1 MLVRPSAR
9 ALSKGSHML
18 TAVQLKP
25 DVYWVGGIDWNARSF
40 HGYTTEDGITYNAY
54 LIIDEKVTL
63 IDTTKATFRD
73 ELLARISSV
82 IDPARIDV
90 LIANHVEMD
99 HSGNVPTI
107 KEVAPNCEVY
117 CSAPQG
123 VKGLT
128 AHYGDLGYHGVKTGD
143 TLCIGKRTLSFVQTP
158 MVHWPDNMVTYDGY
172 DKILFSNDAFGQHF
186 ASSARF
192 DDENDLGEVM
202 RQARKYYA
210 NIVQPY
216 AMQARAAIKS
226 VRGLGADAID
236 MIAPAHGVVWRSHVA
251 DILDA
256 YETTYSSGK
265 VEEKAIVV
273 YDSMWNST
281 DKIAHAIVDAFLAKK
296 IPCQLM
302 DLKTSHTS
310 DCMDVF
316 LDCKYVCVGSP
327 TLNSQM
333 LPTVAA
339 FLTYMRG
346 LSPKNGNR
354 VGLAFGSFGWA
365 PLGPNGVQKVM
376 EETGFRLPA
385 GKAFT
390 INWIPGPE
398 MGQQVR
404 EQVDMLV
411 EA

>member
-1 MLVRPSAR
+1 
-9 ALSKGSHML
+9 
-18 TAVQLKP
+18 
-25 DVYWVGGIDWNARSF
+25 
-40 HGYTTEDGITYNAY
+40 
-54 LIIDEKVTL
+54 
-63 IDTTKATFRD
+63 
-73 ELLARISSV
+73 
-82 IDPARIDV
+82 
-90 LIANHVEMD
+90 
-99 HSGNVPTI
+99 VPTI
-107 KEVAPNCEVY
+107 KEVAPNCEIY

-143 TLCIGKRTLSFVQTP
+143 TLCIGKRTLAFVQTP
-158 MVHWPDNMVTYDGY
+158 MVHWPDNMVTYDVY

-192 DDENDLGEVM
+192 DDENDFGEVM
-202 RQARKYYA
+202 KQARKYYA

-216 AMQARAAIKS
+216 AMQARNALKAI
-226 VRGLGADAID
+226 RGLGADAID

-256 YETTYSSGK
+256 YETVYASGR

-281 DKIAHAIVDAFLAKK
+281 DRIAHAIVDAFLAKE

-302 DLKTSHTS
+302 DLKTNHTS

-316 LDCKYVCVGSP
+316 LDCRYVCIGSP

-346 LSPKNGNR
+346 LSPKNANR

-376 EETGFRLPA
+376 EETGFQLPA
-385 GKAFT
+385 GKAFAV
-390 INWIPGPE
+390 NWVPGPE
-398 MGQQVR
+398 MGEQVR
-404 EQVDMLV
+404 ELVDRLI